1 MSNLLFIFDRDIS
14 TVSIMRDCFT
24 NLKHS
29 DDIKSDFIHLLDVAP
44 SDINSHDVI
53 IFIRPNDIYTWK
65 IAECARKAGHVTVTF
80 CDDDLLN
87 LPKTIPTIP
96 WRKRGLIRTISH
108 SNVIWSFNRYITEK
122 YRHFTIDDRIA
133 LFDIVFQP
141 KELSGIDVIHDKNR
155 TIKIVYAAASSH
167 AALFEK
173 YVKPIVPNLV
183 NEFGNTISFTFVGVH
198 PEMGDIHCEYVS
210 GMPLMEYRKFMKE
223 SHFDIGLAPLHMDE
237 FSKCKYFNKFIE
249 YTMQGIVGV
258 YSNVEPYTYV
268 VEDGQNG
275 LLADNIPD
283 AWLNALRK
291 AIMDEKLRVAC
302 VENAIGYLKD
312 NHSEQACIY
321 QLKEAIPEISG
332 AGKRYN
338 VCKGFGL
345 QKVLYIFSRPL
356 DWLYLT
362 YFYLK
367 NRGIKYFI
375 EKTKLHFISSKVYK
389 RARSSTH

>member
-1 MSNLLFIFDRDIS
+1 MRNLLFIFDRDIS

-24 NLKHS
+24 HLKHS

-65 IAECARKAGHVTVTF
+65 IAECARKAGHLTVTF

-87 LPKTIPTIP
+87 LPKTFPTIP
-96 WRKRGLIRTISH
+96 WRKRGLIKTIRN
-108 SNVIWSFNRYITEK
+108 SNVIWSSNRYIAEK
-122 YRHFTIDDRIA
+122 YRHLTMDNRAALSNTI
-133 LFDIVFQP
+133 VQP
-141 KELSGIDVIHDKNR
+141 EELNGIDVMHERNR
-155 TIKIVYAAASSH
+155 IVKIVYAAASSH

-173 YVKPIVPNLV
+173 YIKPIVSDLM
-183 NEFGNTISFTFVGVH
+183 NEFGNTISISFVGVH
-198 PEMGDIHCEYVS
+198 PEMGDINCEYIP

-223 SHFDIGLAPLHMDE
+223 SHFDIGLAPLHMNE

-249 YTMQGIVGV
+249 YTTQGIVGI
-258 YSNVEPYTYV
+258 YSNTEPYTYV
-268 VEDGQNG
+268 VKDGQNG
-275 LLADNIPD
+275 FLAENTPD
-283 AWLNALRK
+283 SWLNTLRK
-291 AIMDEKLRVAC
+291 AITDEKLRVTC

-312 NHSEQACIY
+312 NHSEEACMH

-338 VCKGFGL
+338 ICQGFGF
-345 QKVLYIFSRPL
+345 QKALYIFFRPL

-362 YFYLK
+362 GFYLK
-367 NRGIKYFI
+367 NRGIKYVI
-375 EKTKLHFISSKVYK
+375 EKTKLHFISSKAYK
-389 RARSSTH
+389 RARGSAH